1 VQGEDSEATGGR
13 GGSVGGSV
21 AVFVSLAGVAAALTC
36 LFLGMRSVMQI
47 GGTCA
52 SGQTPFVIAHPCPKG
67 TALFMIGGIW
77 GGLVFAGI
85 YAWET
90 VKHHVPSFLGL
101 LWPALF
107 LSLGYN
113 FLTFGIDPPGASS
126 GPVTGWLICA
136 VLFFL
141 MGGLPLLA
149 ALPALGRRFTGT
161 PEPSFLERTLPTG
174 GTVRSAISLMSSLRQ
189 ATKSGMFADL
199 MRQASEAVAA
209 GTATSTTG
217 TATGVGTGTG
227 IGTGVGPT
235 GTDPAASTSGPWSA
249 GAWTAG
255 GTAGFTPAGFIPSG
269 AGEGL
274 VTALERL
281 DKLHR
286 SGALDDGQYEAAK
299 RKIIGTG
306 GAS

>member
-1 VQGEDSEATGGR
+1 VQAEDSEATGG
-13 GGSVGGSV
+13 GGGPV
-21 AVFVSLAGVAAALTC
+21 AVFVSLAGVAAAMTC

-113 FLTFGIDPPGASS
+113 FLTFGIDPPGESS

-136 VLFFL
+136 VVFLL

-209 GTATSTTG
+209 GTPTSTAG
-217 TATGVGTGTG
+217 T
-227 IGTGVGPT
+227 P
-235 GTDPAASTSGPWSA
+235 
-249 GAWTAG
+249 
-255 GTAGFTPAGFIPSG
+255 TPAGFTPSG

-281 DKLHR
+281 DNLHR
-286 SGALDDGQYEAAK
+286 SGALDDAQYEAAK